1 MNLSELYKN
10 NQKLNDQR
18 QKFHDAIKNNDAEGV
33 SDAFTQMCE
42 IIGDINR
49 EEYQQQLNGMKQEL
63 DNSVLY
69 ARGVRQLTNNER
81 EYYQAVEK
89 AMRADNPKQ
98 ALENVTVVFPQTVI
112 SRVMDDLASKH
123 PLLSKIQFTPTGGA
137 IRMML
142 NTDGIHKAKWGKL
155 CAKIV
160 EELTSGFKEVDAGL
174 YKLSAFI
181 PVCKA
186 QLDLGPE
193 WLDRYIRAILAEALA
208 NGLEEGIVMG
218 DGNDQPIGMVRDVSD
233 DVAVIGG
240 KTYPE
245 KAKVKVNDFEP
256 ATMGK
261 LISLLGKTP
270 NGKDRDP
277 DDLILLVNPQDY
289 YLRVMPATTVRAPDG
304 TYRNDIFPV
313 PLSVIKTAALPRG
326 QAVFGIGHLYFAP
339 VGMNKNGRIEY
350 SDDYHFLEDERVYLI
365 KLYAN
370 GFPVDNNA
378 FLNLDISG
386 LQPMTYRVT
395 TVPAP
400 AASNDA
406 TLSALKLGSLN
417 LTPGFTSSNV
427 TYTATTSASS
437 NTITA
442 TPADASA
449 SVKVEVGGK
458 EIENGKPAT
467 WSEGSN
473 TVTITVT
480 AADGETVKTY
490 TVTVTKS

>member
-1 MNLSELYKN
+1 MNLTELYKN
-10 NQKLNDQR
+10 NQNLDEKR
-18 QKFHDAIKNNDAEGV
+18 QKLHDAIKNNDAEGV

-42 IIGDINR
+42 VIGNINR
-49 EEYQQQLNGMKQEL
+49 EEYQQQLDGMKQEL

-69 ARGVRQLTNNER
+69 ARGVRQLTSNER

-218 DGNDQPIGMVRDVSD
+218 DGNDQPIGMIRDVSESAS
-233 DVAVIGG
+233 VQGG
-240 KTYPE
+240 KYPE
-245 KAKVKVNDFEP
+245 KAKTKVTDLELTTIGN
-256 ATMGK
+256 
-261 LISLLGKTP
+261 LISLLAVTP

-277 DDLILLVNPQDY
+277 DDFIFLVNPQDY
-289 YLRVMPATTVRAPDG
+289 YQRVMPTTTVKAPDG
-304 TYRNDIFPV
+304 TYRKDVLPV
-313 PLSVIKTAALPRG
+313 DMTVIKTAALPRG
-326 QAVFGIGHLYFAP
+326 QAVFGVGRLYFAA
-339 VGMNKNGRIEY
+339 VGMNKGGKIEF
-350 SDDYHFLEDERVYLI
+350 SDDYRFLEDERVYLI

-370 GFPVDNNA
+370 GLPVDNNA

-386 LQPMTYRVT
+386 LQPVPFKVT
-395 TVPAP
+395 TVEAP
-400 AASNDA
+400 TPSTDA
-406 TLSALKLGSLN
+406 TLSALKLGNLSLS
-417 LTPGFTSSNV
+417 PAFTSAGI
-427 TYTATTSASS
+427 TYTASTEAATT
-437 NTITA
+437 TITA
-442 TPADASA
+442 TPANAGA
-449 SVKVEVGGK
+449 KIEVKVGTKV
-458 EIENGKPAT
+458 IENGKAAT
-467 WSEGSN
+467 WSDGEN

-480 AADGETVKTY
+480 AEDGTTTKTY

>member
-10 NQKLNDQR
+10 NQKLNDLR
-18 QKFHDAIKNNDAEGV
+18 QKLHDAYKSNDENAV
-33 SDAFTQMCE
+33 TDTFLQMFQTV
-42 IIGDINR
+42 GDINR
-49 EEYQQQLNGMKQEL
+49 EEYQQQLDGMKQEL

-69 ARGVRQLTNNER
+69 ARGVRQLTNDER

-218 DGNDQPIGMVRDVSD
+218 DGNDQPIGMIRDVSESAS
-233 DVAVIGG
+233 VQGG
-240 KTYPE
+240 KYPE
-245 KAKVKVNDFEP
+245 KAKTKVTDLELTTIGN
-256 ATMGK
+256 
-261 LISLLGKTP
+261 LISLLAVTP

-277 DDLILLVNPQDY
+277 DDLIFLVNPQDY
-289 YLRVMPATTVRAPDG
+289 YQRVMPTTTVKAPDG
-304 TYRNDIFPV
+304 TYRKDVLPV
-313 PLSVIKTAALPRG
+313 DMTVIKTAALPRG
-326 QAVFGIGHLYFAP
+326 QAVFGVGRLYFAA
-339 VGMNKNGRIEY
+339 VGMNKGGKIEF
-350 SDDYHFLEDERVYLI
+350 SDDYRFLEDERVYLI

-370 GFPVDNNA
+370 GLPVDNNA

-386 LQPMTYRVT
+386 LQPVPFKVT
-395 TVPAP
+395 TVEAP
-400 AASNDA
+400 TPSTDA
-406 TLSALKLGSLN
+406 TLSALKLGNLSLS
-417 LTPGFTSSNV
+417 PAFTSAGI
-427 TYTATTSASS
+427 TYTASTEAATT
-437 NTITA
+437 TITA
-442 TPADASA
+442 TPANAGA
-449 SVKVEVGGK
+449 KIEVKVGTKV
-458 EIENGKPAT
+458 IENGKAAT
-467 WSEGSN
+467 WADGEN
-473 TVTITVT
+473 TVTINVT
-480 AADGETVKTY
+480 AEDGTTTKTY

>member
-10 NQKLNDQR
+10 NQKLNDLR
-18 QKFHDAIKNNDAEGV
+18 QKLHDAYKSNDENAV
-33 SDAFTQMCE
+33 TDTFLQMFQTV
-42 IIGDINR
+42 GDINR
-49 EEYQQQLNGMKQEL
+49 EEYQQQLDGMKQEL

-69 ARGVRQLTNNER
+69 ARGVRQLTNDER

-218 DGNDQPIGMVRDVSD
+218 DGNDQPIGMIRDVSESAS
-233 DVAVIGG
+233 VQGG
-240 KTYPE
+240 KYPE
-245 KAKVKVNDFEP
+245 KAKTKVTDLELTTIGN
-256 ATMGK
+256 
-261 LISLLGKTP
+261 LISLLAVTP

-277 DDLILLVNPQDY
+277 DDFIFLVNPQDY
-289 YLRVMPATTVRAPDG
+289 YQRVMPTTTVKAPDG
-304 TYRNDIFPV
+304 TYRKDVLPV
-313 PLSVIKTAALPRG
+313 DMTVIKTAALPRG
-326 QAVFGIGHLYFAP
+326 QAVFGVGRLYFAA
-339 VGMNKNGRIEY
+339 VGMNKGGKIEF
-350 SDDYHFLEDERVYLI
+350 SDDYRFLEDERVYLI

-370 GFPVDNNA
+370 GLPVDNNA

-386 LQPMTYRVT
+386 LQPVPFMVT
-395 TVPAP
+395 TVEAP
-400 AASNDA
+400 TPSTDA
-406 TLSALKLGSLN
+406 TLSALKLGNLSLS
-417 LTPGFTSSNV
+417 PAFTSAGI
-427 TYTATTSASS
+427 TYTASTEAATT
-437 NTITA
+437 TITA
-442 TPADASA
+442 TPANAGA
-449 SVKVEVGGK
+449 KIEVKVGTKV
-458 EIENGKPAT
+458 IENGKAAT
-467 WSEGSN
+467 WSDGEN

-480 AADGETVKTY
+480 AEDGTTTKTY

>member
-10 NQKLNDQR
+10 NQKLNDLR
-18 QKFHDAIKNNDAEGV
+18 QQLHDAYKSNDENAV
-33 SDAFTQMCE
+33 TNTFLQMFQTV
-42 IIGDINR
+42 GDINR
-49 EEYQQQLNGMKQEL
+49 EEYQQQLDGMKQEL

-69 ARGVRQLTNNER
+69 ARGVRQLTNDER

-193 WLDRYIRAILAEALA
+193 WLDRYIRSILAEALA

-218 DGNDQPIGMVRDVSD
+218 DGNDQPIGMIRDVSESAS
-233 DVAVIGG
+233 VQGG
-240 KTYPE
+240 KYPE
-245 KAKVKVNDFEP
+245 KAKTKVTDLELTTIGN
-256 ATMGK
+256 
-261 LISLLGKTP
+261 LISLLAVTP

-277 DDLILLVNPQDY
+277 DDLIFLVNPQDY
-289 YLRVMPATTVRAPDG
+289 YQRVMPTTTVKAPDG
-304 TYRNDIFPV
+304 TYRKDVLPV
-313 PLSVIKTAALPRG
+313 DMTVIKTAALPRG
-326 QAVFGIGHLYFAP
+326 QAVFGVGRLYFAA
-339 VGMNKNGRIEY
+339 VGMNKGGKIEF
-350 SDDYHFLEDERVYLI
+350 SDDYRFLEDERVYLI

-370 GFPVDNNA
+370 GLPVDNNA

-386 LQPMTYRVT
+386 LQPVPFKVT
-395 TVPAP
+395 TVEAP
-400 AASNDA
+400 TPSTDA
-406 TLSALKLGSLN
+406 TLSALKLGNLSLS
-417 LTPGFTSSNV
+417 PAFTSAGI
-427 TYTATTSASS
+427 TYTASTEAATT
-437 NTITA
+437 TITA
-442 TPADASA
+442 TPANAGA
-449 SVKVEVGGK
+449 KIEVKVGTKVIETGK
-458 EIENGKPAT
+458 AAT
-467 WSEGSN
+467 WADGEN
-473 TVTITVT
+473 TVTINVTVE
-480 AADGETVKTY
+480 DGTTTKTY

>member
-1 MNLSELYKN
+1 MNLAELYKN
-10 NQKLNDQR
+10 NQKLNDLR
-18 QKFHDAIKNNDAEGV
+18 QKLHDAYKSNDENAV
-33 SDAFTQMCE
+33 TDTFLQMFQTV
-42 IIGDINR
+42 GDINR
-49 EEYQQQLNGMKQEL
+49 EEYQQQLDGMKQEL

-218 DGNDQPIGMVRDVSD
+218 DGNDQPIGMIRDVSESAS
-233 DVAVIGG
+233 VQGG
-240 KTYPE
+240 KYPE
-245 KAKVKVNDFEP
+245 KAKTKVTDLELTTIGN
-256 ATMGK
+256 
-261 LISLLGKTP
+261 LISLLAVTP

-277 DDLILLVNPQDY
+277 DDLIFLVNPQDY
-289 YLRVMPATTVRAPDG
+289 YQRVMPTTTVKAPDG
-304 TYRNDIFPV
+304 TYRKDVLPV
-313 PLSVIKTAALPRG
+313 DMTVIKTAALPRG
-326 QAVFGIGHLYFAP
+326 QAVFGVGRLYFAA
-339 VGMNKNGRIEY
+339 VGMNKGGKIEF
-350 SDDYHFLEDERVYLI
+350 SDDYRFLEDERVYLI

-370 GFPVDNNA
+370 GLPVDNNA

-386 LQPMTYRVT
+386 LQPVPFKVT
-395 TVPAP
+395 TVEAP
-400 AASNDA
+400 TPSTDA
-406 TLSALKLGSLN
+406 TLSALKLGNLSLS
-417 LTPGFTSSNV
+417 PAFTSAGI
-427 TYTATTSASS
+427 TYTASTEAATT
-437 NTITA
+437 TITA
-442 TPADASA
+442 TPANAGA
-449 SVKVEVGGK
+449 KIEVKVGTKV
-458 EIENGKPAT
+458 IENGRAAT
-467 WSEGSN
+467 WADGEN
-473 TVTITVT
+473 TVTINVT
-480 AADGETVKTY
+480 AEDGTTTKTY

>member
-1 MNLSELYKN
+1 MNLAELYKN
-10 NQKLNDQR
+10 NQNLNDLR
-18 QKFHDAIKNNDAEGV
+18 QKLHDAYKSNDENAV
-33 SDAFTQMCE
+33 TDTFLQMFQTV
-42 IIGDINR
+42 GDINR
-49 EEYQQQLNGMKQEL
+49 EEYQQQLDGMKQEL

-69 ARGVRQLTNNER
+69 ARGVRQLTNDER

-208 NGLEEGIVMG
+208 NGLEEGIVIG
-218 DGNDQPIGMVRDVSD
+218 DGNDQPIGMIRDVSESAS
-233 DVAVIGG
+233 VQGG
-240 KTYPE
+240 KYPE
-245 KAKVKVNDFEP
+245 KAKTKVTDLELTTIGN
-256 ATMGK
+256 
-261 LISLLGKTP
+261 LISLLAVTP

-277 DDLILLVNPQDY
+277 DDLIFLVNPQDY
-289 YLRVMPATTVRAPDG
+289 YQRVMPTTTVKAPDG
-304 TYRNDIFPV
+304 TYRKDVLPV
-313 PLSVIKTAALPRG
+313 DMTVIKTAALPRG
-326 QAVFGIGHLYFAP
+326 QAVFGVGRLYFAA
-339 VGMNKNGRIEY
+339 VGMNKGGKIEF
-350 SDDYHFLEDERVYLI
+350 SDDYRFLEDERVYLI

-370 GFPVDNNA
+370 GLPVDNNA

-386 LQPMTYRVT
+386 LQPVPFKVT
-395 TVPAP
+395 TVEAP
-400 AASNDA
+400 TPSTDA
-406 TLSALKLGSLN
+406 TLSALKLGNLSLS
-417 LTPGFTSSNV
+417 PAFTSAGI
-427 TYTATTSASS
+427 TYTASTEAATT
-437 NTITA
+437 TITA
-442 TPADASA
+442 TPANAGA
-449 SVKVEVGGK
+449 KIEVKVGTKV
-458 EIENGKPAT
+458 IENGKAAT
-467 WSEGSN
+467 WADGEN
-473 TVTITVT
+473 TVTINVT
-480 AADGETVKTY
+480 AEDGTTTKTY

>member
-1 MNLSELYKN
+1 MNLAELYKN
-10 NQKLNDQR
+10 NQKLNDLR
-18 QKFHDAIKNNDAEGV
+18 QKLHDAYKSNDENAV
-33 SDAFTQMCE
+33 TDTFLQMFQTV
-42 IIGDINR
+42 GDINR
-49 EEYQQQLNGMKQEL
+49 EEYQQQLDGMKQEL

-69 ARGVRQLTNNER
+69 ARGVRQLTNDER

-193 WLDRYIRAILAEALA
+193 WLDRYIRAILTEALA

-218 DGNDQPIGMVRDVSD
+218 DGNDQPIGMIRDVSESAS
-233 DVAVIGG
+233 VQGG
-240 KTYPE
+240 KYPE
-245 KAKVKVNDFEP
+245 KAKTKVTDLELTTIGN
-256 ATMGK
+256 
-261 LISLLGKTP
+261 LISLLAVTP

-277 DDLILLVNPQDY
+277 DDLIFLVNPQDY
-289 YLRVMPATTVRAPDG
+289 YQRVMPTTTVKAPDG
-304 TYRNDIFPV
+304 TYRKDVLPV
-313 PLSVIKTAALPRG
+313 DMTVIKTAALPRG
-326 QAVFGIGHLYFAP
+326 QAVFGVGRLYFAA
-339 VGMNKNGRIEY
+339 VGMNKGGKIEF
-350 SDDYHFLEDERVYLI
+350 SDDYRFLEDERVYLI

-370 GFPVDNNA
+370 GLPVDNNA

-386 LQPMTYRVT
+386 LQPVPFKVT
-395 TVPAP
+395 TVEAP
-400 AASNDA
+400 TPSTDA
-406 TLSALKLGSLN
+406 TLSALKLGNLSLS
-417 LTPGFTSSNV
+417 PAFTSAGI
-427 TYTATTSASS
+427 TYTASTEAATT
-437 NTITA
+437 TITA
-442 TPADASA
+442 TPANAGA
-449 SVKVEVGGK
+449 KIEVKVGTKV
-458 EIENGKPAT
+458 IENGKAAT
-467 WSEGSN
+467 WADGEN
-473 TVTITVT
+473 TVTINVT
-480 AADGETVKTY
+480 AEDGTNTKTY

>member
-10 NQKLNDQR
+10 NQKLNDLR
-18 QKFHDAIKNNDAEGV
+18 QKLHDAYKSNDENAV
-33 SDAFTQMCE
+33 TDTFLQMFQTV
-42 IIGDINR
+42 GDINR
-49 EEYQQQLNGMKQEL
+49 EEYQQQLDGMKQEL

-69 ARGVRQLTNNER
+69 ARGVRQLTSNER

-218 DGNDQPIGMVRDVSD
+218 DGNDQPIGMIRDVSESAS
-233 DVAVIGG
+233 VQGG
-240 KTYPE
+240 KYPE
-245 KAKVKVNDFEP
+245 KAKTKVTDLELTTIGN
-256 ATMGK
+256 
-261 LISLLGKTP
+261 LISLLAVTP

-277 DDLILLVNPQDY
+277 DDLIFLVNPQDY
-289 YLRVMPATTVRAPDG
+289 YQRVMPTTTVKAPDG
-304 TYRNDIFPV
+304 TYRKDVLPV
-313 PLSVIKTAALPRG
+313 DMTVIKTAALPRG
-326 QAVFGIGHLYFAP
+326 QAVFGVGRLYFAA
-339 VGMNKNGRIEY
+339 VGMNKGGKIEF
-350 SDDYHFLEDERVYLI
+350 SDDYRFLEDERVYLI

-370 GFPVDNNA
+370 GLPVDNNA

-386 LQPMTYRVT
+386 LQPVPFKVT
-395 TVPAP
+395 TVEAP
-400 AASNDA
+400 TPSTDA
-406 TLSALKLGSLN
+406 TLSALKLGNLSLS
-417 LTPGFTSSNV
+417 PAFTSAGI
-427 TYTATTSASS
+427 TYTASTEAATT
-437 NTITA
+437 TITA
-442 TPADASA
+442 TPANAGA
-449 SVKVEVGGK
+449 KIEVKVGTKV
-458 EIENGKPAT
+458 IENGKAAT
-467 WSEGSN
+467 WADGEN
-473 TVTITVT
+473 TVTINVT
-480 AADGETVKTY
+480 AEDGTTTKTY

>member
-1 MNLSELYKN
+1 M
-10 NQKLNDQR
+10 
-18 QKFHDAIKNNDAEGV
+18 
-33 SDAFTQMCE
+33 
-42 IIGDINR
+42 
-49 EEYQQQLNGMKQEL
+49 
-63 DNSVLY
+63 
-69 ARGVRQLTNNER
+69 
-81 EYYQAVEK
+81 
-89 AMRADNPKQ
+89 
-98 ALENVTVVFPQTVI
+98 
-112 SRVMDDLASKH
+112 
-123 PLLSKIQFTPTGGA
+123 
-137 IRMML
+137 
-142 NTDGIHKAKWGKL
+142 
-155 CAKIV
+155 

-256 ATMGK
+256 ATMGN
-261 LISLLGKTP
+261 LISMLGKTS

-313 PLSVIKTAALPRG
+313 PLTVIKTAALPRG

-400 AASNDA
+400 AASTDA

-427 TYTATTSASS
+427 TYTATTSAAS

-442 TPADASA
+442 TPANAGA
-449 SVKVEVGGK
+449 KVKVEVGGK

-467 WSEGSN
+467 WSDGSN